1 MNCREGSK
9 LVDSSSIPTSHFEG
23 SPISTYICS
32 FDHMI
37 IRTQLILL
45 LLLMMQVASAQL
57 GIKEETPSLT
67 VDQMA
72 DTSTIDIYLETADRL
87 MFQKPSEAYIYS
99 QKALAIAKRI
109 NDSYGIYMAYMSMGA
124 ADFQKSKYVEALALY
139 KLALDIATQEE
150 DKDMIVTA
158 YNDMAIVYTEQGKII
173 KALQL
178 YKKALDMVEMEN
190 CECGAGAIYNNV
202 ASIYSDIDS
211 VDKSKIYFE
220 KALEIFKKEAD
231 EIGVGAAYSNLGDY
245 YMKKKQFAE
254 AESFFYKVLEIY
266 RKNADPETGFYAY
279 INLGNINGETKNF
292 ISAHTFLDSAAM
304 INSSSNSRY
313 YNAMLAIDRGKLFL
327 HQNDKKEA
335 RQYLEEALNISKS
348 LNANFLIKESA
359 SLLYKLQ
366 ADSDDYKSAF
376 ENLQL
381 IKTISDSTSSI
392 NNSANMA
399 HLQEAFALEQEK
411 QAKYLAAEKLIASK
425 NRNLFHWTLAV
436 LGAALIIGFLS
447 FHLYRQKVKIREAGM
462 ERDKLSIDLE
472 GKNKEITSK
481 VMYLARKNELI
492 KSISSKLAGN
502 QRNLSTSNRKVV
514 QEIIHELK
522 TGQDDDV
529 WREFEIRF
537 MEVHQSFYKKMK
549 TDFPSLSQNDMRLCA
564 FLKLNLSTKDIAGIT
579 FQSIG
584 SIEVARARLRKKLGI
599 SNTNANLTE
608 FIHAM

>member
-1 MNCREGSK
+1 
-9 LVDSSSIPTSHFEG
+9 
-23 SPISTYICS
+23 
-32 FDHMI
+32 MI
-37 IRTQLILL
+37 IRTPLILL
-45 LLLMMQVASAQL
+45 LLLLTLVAYAQL
-57 GIKEETPSLT
+57 GIKEEHPITET
-67 VDQMA
+67 GQMA

-87 MFQKPSEAYIYS
+87 MFQNPDEAYSYS
-99 QKALAIAKRI
+99 QKALAIAKKI
-109 NDSYGIYMAYMSMGA
+109 KDVYGIHLSYMSMGGA
-124 ADFQKSKYVEALALY
+124 EFQRSKYEEALGLY
-139 KLALDIATQEE
+139 ELALEVG
-150 DKDMIVTA
+150 VTEHDLEMMVAA
-158 YNDMAIVYTEQGKII
+158 YNDMAIVYNEQGKVI

-178 YKKALDMVEMEN
+178 YKKALDLVEEGT
-190 CECGAGAIYNNV
+190 CKCGLGAIYNNV
-202 ASIYSDIDS
+202 ASIYTDIDS
-211 VDKSKIYFE
+211 IDKSKLYFE
-220 KALEIFKKEAD
+220 KALEMFKKEKD
-231 EIGVGAAYSNLGDY
+231 ELGVGTAYSNLGDY
-245 YMKKKQFAE
+245 YMRKKQFAE
-254 AESFFYKVLEIY
+254 AESFFYKVLDIY
-266 RKNADPETGFYAY
+266 KRNDDPETGFYAY

-292 ISAHTFLDSAAM
+292 LSAHTFLDSAVM
-304 INSSSNSRY
+304 INSSSNSLY

-327 HQNDKKEA
+327 YQNDKKEA
-335 RQYLEEALNISKS
+335 RQYFEEGLSIAKD

-359 SLLYKLQ
+359 SLLYELQ
-366 ADSDDYKSAF
+366 AESDDYKSAF

-381 IKTISDSTSSI
+381 IKTIADSTNKI
-392 NNSANMA
+392 NSSANMA
-399 HLQEAFALEQEK
+399 NLQEAFALEQEK
-411 QAKYLAAEKLIASK
+411 QAKYLAAQKLIASK
-425 NRNLFHWTLAV
+425 NRNRFHWTLGLLA
-436 LGAALIIGFLS
+436 GAIIIGFLS
-447 FHLYRQKVKIREAGM
+447 FHLYRQQVKTREAAM

-549 TDFPSLSQNDMRLCA
+549 TDFPNLSQNDMRLCA

>member
-1 MNCREGSK
+1 
-9 LVDSSSIPTSHFEG
+9 
-23 SPISTYICS
+23 
-32 FDHMI
+32 
-37 IRTQLILL
+37 
-45 LLLMMQVASAQL
+45 MMQVANAQL
-57 GIKEETPSLT
+57 GIKEGSPIEGA
-67 VDQMA
+67 DQLA

-87 MFQKPSEAYIYS
+87 MFQNPTEAYSYS
-99 QKALAIAKRI
+99 QKALAIAKKI
-109 NDSYGIYMAYMSMGA
+109 NDVYGINMAYMSMGA
-124 ADFQKSKYVEALALY
+124 AEAQRSKYKEALALY
-139 KLALDIATQEE
+139 DLALEIAIKEN
-150 DKDMIVTA
+150 DSDMIASA
-158 YNDMAIVYTEQGKII
+158 YNHMAIVYTDQSKII
-173 KALQL
+173 KALKF
-178 YKKALDMVEMEN
+178 YKKALDVIGPES
-190 CECGAGAIYNNV
+190 CECGLGAIYNNV
-202 ASIYSDIDS
+202 ASIYVDIDS

-220 KALEIFKKEAD
+220 KALEIFQED
-231 EIGVGAAYSNLGDY
+231 EDMIGVGTAYSNLGDY

-254 AESFFYKVLEIY
+254 AESYFYKVLDIY
-266 RKNADPETGFYAY
+266 KNNGDPETGFYAY
-279 INLGNINGETKNF
+279 LNLGNVNGETKNF
-292 ISAHTFLDSAAM
+292 LSAEAFLDSARM
-304 INSSSNSRY
+304 INSSSNSLY
-313 YNAMLAIDRGKLFL
+313 YNAILAIDYGKLFL
-327 HQNDKKEA
+327 HQNDFKKA
-335 RQYLEEALNISKS
+335 SQHLEEGLEIAKK

-359 SLLYKLQ
+359 DLLYKLQ
-366 ADSDDYKSAF
+366 AESNDYKGAF

-381 IKTISDSTSSI
+381 VKNISDSTGVM
-392 NNSANMA
+392 NNSVSMA
-399 HLQEAFALEQEK
+399 YLQESFALEQEQ
-411 QAKYLAAEKLIASK
+411 QAKVLAAQKLIANK
-425 NRNLFHWTLAV
+425 NRNLFHRTLGV
-436 LGAALIIGFLS
+436 LAAALLIGFLS
-447 FHLYRQKVKIREAGM
+447 FHLYRQKVKTREAGL
-462 ERDKLSIDLE
+462 ERDKLSTELE

-549 TDFPSLSQNDMRLCA
+549 TDFPNLSQNDMRLCA